1 MRTVLAVLLILVVG
15 AGLLVI
21 AHEPL
26 LTAAARLLIVADPL
40 DRADVI
46 IVLSG
51 GRGDERVRQA
61 AALYRQR
68 YAPLVLLSGGEEMV
82 GISIPELQ
90 RRQALGRG
98 IPARALLIE
107 PGSTST
113 REQAELLRPMLERRG
128 ARRAIVV
135 TSTFHTR
142 RTRYIFRK
150 VFRGSGIDV
159 RVSPVEGDWFS
170 PEAWWTR
177 DQDTEQVVLEYI
189 KLALAV
195 VR

>member
-1 MRTVLAVLLILVVG
+1 M
-15 AGLLVI
+15 
-21 AHEPL
+21 
-26 LTAAARLLIVADPL
+26 
-40 DRADVI
+40 I

-51 GRGDERVRQA
+51 GRADERVRQA
-61 AALYRQR
+61 AELYRQR
-68 YAPLVLLSGGEEMV
+68 YAPVVLLSGGEQMV

-90 RRQALGRG
+90 RRQALARG

-113 REQAELLRPMLERRG
+113 REQAERLRPMLERRG
-128 ARRAIVV
+128 VRRAIVV

-159 RVSPVEGDWFS
+159 RVYPVQGDWFN

-195 VR
+195 AR